1 MLNNSYNKNSLEAVT
16 QGSKVGG
23 NPAGISF
30 YPIKTTLFLI
40 FFLFNI
46 SFADDLICEVKL
58 LVDKFNEESPIQIS
72 VTEFS
77 KGYEGVEDSE
87 LRAEK
92 ERYDRE
98 AVALNKKEV
107 QNGAYWI
114 DGGWV
119 HKYAPQ
125 PAHNILELKDSDDDG
140 YDDYTE
146 YTNGSNQYDKNSI
159 PIIRNGN
166 NKKIFT
172 K

>member
-1 MLNNSYNKNSLEAVT
+1 VTYSKYTTIVLEAVT
-16 QGSKVGG
+16 QGSKVCGD
-23 NPAGISF
+23 PSRVLFRSA
-30 YPIKTTLFLI
+30 KTILFITLICL
-40 FFLFNI
+40 NN

-58 LVDKFNEESPIQIS
+58 LVNKFNEESPIQIS
-72 VTEFS
+72 VPEFS

-98 AVALNKKEV
+98 AVDLNKKEV
-107 QNGAYWI
+107 QNGAYWV
-114 DGGWV
+114 DGGWIY
-119 HKYAPQ
+119 KYAPQ
-125 PAHNILELKDSDDDG
+125 QAHNTLELKDSDDDG